1 MNLRPSLVVVLLA
14 SSLFGQN
21 SGGKTVWDGVYTA
34 AQATRGEATFNDSC
48 RSCHR
53 NGFQGPRFIDRW
65 REDTLGSLF
74 NFMRTKMPA
83 DSPGSKSEAEYLD
96 IVAYV
101 LSSNSFPAG
110 AQDLNASVTGS
121 IQVVGKD
128 GPAPL
133 ASGSLVRVVG
143 CLGTGPGDGW
153 TLRMA
158 SGLVR
163 TREPE
168 KSTGAELKASEGM
181 ALGTSTFRLPEI
193 EFSHP
198 ADYKGHKVEIKGFLD
213 RQPEADRV
221 LVTSLQTLA
230 PSCPE

>member
-1 MNLRPSLVVVLLA
+1 VNVRPSLIVILLA
-14 SSLFGQN
+14 GASFGQN

-34 AQATRGEATFNDSC
+34 AQATRGEATFNGSC

-53 NGFQGPRFIDRW
+53 NGFQGPRFIDHW

-83 DSPGSKSEAEYLD
+83 DSPGSKSEAEYVD
-96 IVAYV
+96 IIAYV
-101 LSSNSFPAG
+101 LSLNSFPAG
-110 AQDLNASVTGS
+110 AQELNASATGG
-121 IQVVGKD
+121 IQIVGKD

-133 ASGSLVRVVG
+133 PSASLVRVVG
-143 CLGTGPGDGW
+143 CLAQGPGEEW

-158 SGLVR
+158 GVLAR
-163 TREPE
+163 TREE
-168 KSTGAELKASEGM
+168 KSTVAERKASESM
-181 ALGTSTFRLPEI
+181 PLGTSTFRLPEV

-198 ADYKGHKVEIKGFLD
+198 AEHNGHKVEIKGFLD
-213 RQPEADRV
+213 RQPESDRV